1 MKFDTEHGEQ
11 VAAHESHQRVH
22 SHESRQKAESQQL
35 RAKWGQDLISAGWVA
50 FPSTILERQDALGLD
65 AIDINIIL
73 QITKHWFEPGALP
86 HPSKANI
93 ARAMGIAP
101 RTVQKRL
108 AKLEAVGFV
117 RRIERRGSKGTKGS
131 QSSLYDLSGL
141 IEKARPYA
149 VEALLERERKRKA
162 ERDRLARRRPRL
174 NSEVD
179 QDER

>member
-108 AKLEAVGFV
+108 AKLEAVGSFA
-117 RRIERRGSKGTKGS
+117 G
-131 QSSLYDLSGL
+131 LSG
-141 IEKARPYA
+141 A
-149 VEALLERERKRKA
+149 VQREPRGVNRRCTIYRDSSKKRGPMLSKLSWS
-162 ERDRLARRRPRL
+162 ESVSARR
-174 NSEVD
+174 NVTG
-179 QDER
+179 